1 MSDFKKLKAPN
12 YLPMQICFQ
21 KFTTATN
28 SCPST
33 SYMARFDNEN
43 GNL

>member
-1 MSDFKKLKAPN
+1 MYMYN
-12 YLPMQICFQ
+12 YVKGTKLPMQICFQ
-21 KFTTATN
+21 KFATATN
-28 SCPST
+28 SCPSA